1 MKETELIRLVQGWQN
16 KETESTNV
24 LMGMAY
30 FKIKE
35 LAQKHHEKIPNDA
48 NNAIYCQS
56 ATDLVHDVYE
66 RLIQAEPSL
75 PIETLR
81 EFHSYLNAT
90 VRNTFIDNYRK
101 LVETRSRNPDNTSLI
116 SSKAIYQKAPSME
129 SLYDLSSLSL
139 HIETLGKQFPRQA
152 EVVELRYYGQQ
163 SNKAIA
169 RLLNISLRTVEN
181 DLRFAKSWI
190 KLKMQ

>member
-48 NNAIYCQS
+48 NTAIYCQS

-101 LVETRSRNPDNTSLI
+101 LVETRSRNPDNTRLI

>member
-1 MKETELIRLVQGWQN
+1 MKDVELKNLVKGWQN

-30 FKIKE
+30 CKIKE
-35 LAQKHHEKIPNDA
+35 IAIKYHKNLPNDA
-48 NNAIYCQS
+48 NTAIYCQT
-56 ATDLVHDVYE
+56 ATDLVHDAYE
-66 RLIQAEPSL
+66 RLLQAESRL
-75 PIETLR
+75 PIDTLR
-81 EFHSYLNAT
+81 EFYSYLNAT

-101 LVETRSRNPDNTSLI
+101 LVTADIRNPDKTHLDSVDALMQPGPCI
-116 SSKAIYQKAPSME
+116 EQ
-129 SLYDLSSLSL
+129 LYELSSLSSHL
-139 HIETLGKQFPRQA
+139 TSLAKDYPRQA

-169 RLLNISLRTVEN
+169 RLLSISLRTVEN

-190 KLKMQ
+190 KLKIQ